1 MNSITNIS
9 MALKPARVQG
19 SRDSTFGDKKNYR
32 EQKKTTPKRGFC
44 NELYSLQSWFYVRD
58 IIHALLRY
66 AYGGF
71 LCGDIFFFG

>member
-44 NELYSLQSWFYVRD
+44 NELYSLQS
-58 IIHALLRY
+58 
-66 AYGGF
+66 
-71 LCGDIFFFG
+71 